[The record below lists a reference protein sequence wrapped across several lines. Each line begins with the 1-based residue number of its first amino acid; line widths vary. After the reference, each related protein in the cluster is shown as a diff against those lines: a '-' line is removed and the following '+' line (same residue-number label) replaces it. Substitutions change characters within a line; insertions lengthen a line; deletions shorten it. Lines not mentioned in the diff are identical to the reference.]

1 MKTLFRTSALAFAAA
16 GMAVSAVPAEAR
28 DHGRH
33 GYSQQHSRDSYSQRQ
48 YRDRY
53 GNDTRYY
60 GRDYNSRSDYRNA
73 RTWRGNDGRTYCR
86 KSDGT
91 TGLIIGAA
99 AGALLGREVDGG
111 YNHTTG
117 TVIGGVLGALLGKS
131 VAQKTTC
138 R

>member
-1 MKTLFRTSALAFAAA
+1 MKTLIRTSALALAA
-16 GMAVSAVPAEAR
+16 GGMALSAVPAEAR
-28 DHGRH
+28 DHGHR
-33 GYSQQHSRDSYSQRQ
+33 GSAYEQSWDNGRTS
-48 YRDRY
+48 RDRY

-60 GRDYNSRSDYRNA
+60 GSRYHSQPVYRGA
-73 RTWRGNDGRTYCR
+73 QTWRGNDGRNYCR

-91 TGLIIGAA
+91 TGLIVGAA
-99 AGALLGREVDGG
+99 AGALLGRAVDGG

-131 VAQKTTC
+131 VAQGSSC

>member
-1 MKTLFRTSALAFAAA
+1 MKTLFRTSALALAAA

-33 GYSQQHSRDSYSQRQ
+33 GYSQYQH
-48 YRDRY
+48 RDRY

-60 GRDYNSRSDYRNA
+60 GRDYNSQSHDRNA
-73 RTWRGNDGRTYCR
+73 RTWRGNDGRYYCR

-91 TGLIIGAA
+91 TGLLI
-99 AGALLGREVDGG
+99 REVDGG

-117 TVIGGVLGALLGKS
+117 TIIGGVLGALLGKS

>member
-1 MKTLFRTSALAFAAA
+1 MKTLFRTSALALAAA

-28 DHGRH
+28 DYGRH
-33 GYSQQHSRDSYSQRQ
+33 SYSQQ

-53 GNDTRYY
+53 GYDTRYY
-60 GRDYNSRSDYRNA
+60 GPRYHSERITRQT
-73 RTWRGNDGRTYCR
+73 RTWRGDDGRYYCR
-86 KSDGT
+86 KKDGT

-99 AGALLGREVDGG
+99 AGALLGRAVDGG

-117 TVIGGVLGALLGKS
+117 TLIGGALGALLGRS
-131 VAQKTTC
+131 VARNSTC

>member
-1 MKTLFRTSALAFAAA
+1 MKTLFRSSALALAAA

-33 GYSQQHSRDSYSQRQ
+33 SYSQH

-60 GRDYNSRSDYRNA
+60 GRSYNSQTYYRGA
-73 RTWRGNDGRTYCR
+73 QTWRGNDGRYYCR
-86 KSDGT
+86 RSDGT
-91 TGLIIGAA
+91 TGLIVGAA
-99 AGALLGREVDGG
+99 AGALLGRAVDGG

-117 TVIGGVLGALLGKS
+117 TILGGV
-131 VAQKTTC
+131 V
-138 R
+138 

>member
-1 MKTLFRTSALAFAAA
+1 MKTLFRTSALALAAA

-33 GYSQQHSRDSYSQRQ
+33 GYSQYQH
-48 YRDRY
+48 RDRY

-60 GRDYNSRSDYRNA
+60 GRDYNSQSHDRNA
-73 RTWRGNDGRTYCR
+73 RTWRGNDGRYYCR

-91 TGLIIGAA
+91 TGLLIGAA

-117 TVIGGVLGALLGKS
+117 TIIGGVLGALLGKS

>member
-1 MKTLFRTSALAFAAA
+1 MKTLFRTSALALAAA

-33 GYSQQHSRDSYSQRQ
+33 SYSQYQ
-48 YRDRY
+48 HRDRY

-60 GRDYNSRSDYRNA
+60 GRNYNSQSYYRGA
-73 RTWRGNDGRTYCR
+73 QTWRGNDGRYYCR

-99 AGALLGREVDGG
+99 AGALLGRAVDGG

-117 TVIGGVLGALLGKS
+117 TVLGGVVGALLGKS
-131 VAQKTTC
+131 VAQKSTC

>member
-1 MKTLFRTSALAFAAA
+1 MTNLIRNSALALAAA
-16 GMAVSAVPAEAR
+16 GMTVSIPAAAR
-28 DHGRH
+28 DHGH
-33 GYSQQHSRDSYSQRQ
+33 HSRYEQS

-53 GNDTRYY
+53 GYDTRYY
-60 GRDYNSRSDYRNA
+60 GRNYNSQSYYRGA
-73 RTWRGNDGRTYCR
+73 QTWRGNDGRYYCR

-99 AGALLGREVDGG
+99 AGALLGRAVDGG

-117 TVIGGVLGALLGKS
+117 TVLGGVVGALLGKS
-131 VAQKTTC
+131 VAQKSTC